1 MPKQSACGSHTSKE
15 GQMILLYRAYVLLA
29 IIVIGLIT
37 AAAVLIAINLYEW
50 IIGKIEERRLR
61 KQLEEWVDRLPDR
74 KEEEFYYGEERRTE
88 DDG

>member
-1 MPKQSACGSHTSKE
+1 
-15 GQMILLYRAYVLLA
+15 MILLYRAYVLLA
-29 IIVIGLIT
+29 IIFIGLIM

>member
-1 MPKQSACGSHTSKE
+1 
-15 GQMILLYRAYVLLA
+15 MILLYRAYVLLA
-29 IIVIGLIT
+29 IIIIGLIT

-74 KEEEFYYGEERRTE
+74 K
-88 DDG
+88 